1 MDSLVSKPTQRSVR
15 QALDTLPKDLDDTYE
30 DAMLRIEQQN
40 DDDRRL
46 ANQVICWISFA
57 VRPLWVSEL
66 RTALAIEPGMGR
78 IDDADLP
85 QEEILTSVCAGLVV
99 IDRESQ
105 VVRLCHYSTEEYLKR
120 VRQEKFPNASTDIA
134 RTCLTC
140 LLFDEY
146 RKDAV
151 SSYSQIRQ
159 RIQEHNFYDYA
170 AANWG
175 KHTRGAPEKD
185 LLDLVL
191 DLLTSEESLV
201 SSVRSQNISDP
212 WGGISWDNPMSGLHL
227 AAVFGL
233 DYIAD
238 TLLSQGVEIDAKDG
252 AGESAL
258 HKAAREGNEATVRL
272 LLHHGAE
279 ANAKDNRGFTAIH
292 MAFRNRH
299 EVIVR
304 ILLRQGTEVNAEDVF
319 GMTALHM
326 ARINGNNDIMIWLLE
341 KVEAMFVVEVK
352 GRTALHLASE
362 LGDEEIV
369 KTLLNHGVDVHTG
382 LMGYQMGYYMVDR
395 YTPLHSAAKEGHLA
409 LVRLLVERGAK
420 VESLST
426 LERTPL
432 HEAVFGGHAPI
443 VNMLL
448 ELGVSV
454 HRKDYRGW
462 TALHVAANRSSVQ
475 MAKILLDH
483 GADVEALSSPYYRN
497 TVPYPRP
504 LSDASRTSLPRP
516 FPGDRTPLHHAAAA
530 GDLETFDLLREN
542 GASIQSRDTDGM
554 MPIHM
559 AAMGGSLQILERI
572 LDTGFEVDTRDTVEG
587 HTALHWAV
595 NSGKEDCIA
604 LFLRRGAD
612 VEAQNNRGRS
622 ARHMASLPWL
632 STNTKSMLDQDW
644 RLKQPIGR
652 DDGPT

>member
-134 RTCLTC
+134 RTCLTY

-146 RKDAV
+146 RKGAL

-175 KHTRGAPEKD
+175 KHIRGAPEKD
-185 LLDLVL
+185 LLDLAL
-191 DLLTSEESLV
+191 GLLTSEESLV

-233 DYIAD
+233 EYIAD

-258 HKAAREGNEATVRL
+258 HKAAREGNEATVRFL
-272 LLHHGAE
+272 LRRGAE

-292 MAFRNRH
+292 RAFRNRH

-326 ARINGNNDIMIWLLE
+326 ARINGNNDIMVLLLE
-341 KVEAMFVVEVK
+341 KVATTSIEVK

-362 LGDEEIV
+362 LGDEDIV
-369 KTLLNHGVDVHTG
+369 KALLNYGVDVHTG
-382 LMGYQMGYYMVDR
+382 LMEYQMGYYMVDR

-409 LVRLLVERGAK
+409 LVRLIVERGAK

-432 HEAVFGGHAPI
+432 HEAVFGRHAPV
-443 VNMLL
+443 VNLLL

-462 TALHVAANRSSVQ
+462 TALHVAAKRSSVQ
-475 MAKILLDH
+475 MAKLLLDH
-483 GADVEALSSPYYRN
+483 GADVEALSSPYYGT

-559 AAMGGSLQILERI
+559 AAIGGSLRILERI
-572 LDTGFEVDTRDTVEG
+572 LDTGFEVDTRDTREG
-587 HTALHWAV
+587 RTALHGAIYW
-595 NSGKEDCIA
+595 GKEDCVA
-604 LFLRRGAD
+604 LLLRRGAD
-612 VEAQNNRGRS
+612 VEAQNDRGRG
-622 ARHMASLPWL
+622 ARQIEPLWL
-632 STNTKSMLDQDW
+632 SAKIKSMLDQDW
-644 RLKQPIGR
+644 RFKQPIGR